1 MLEEKN
7 KIKSKALFIHLK
19 LNLSMWVFQQTC
31 DGFLGNSVWNTYTVV
46 NKGHD
51 AMCVNNGEKVGLPLY
66 RIIQLKV
73 SSLRYNW

>member
-1 MLEEKN
+1 
-7 KIKSKALFIHLK
+7 
-19 LNLSMWVFQQTC
+19 MWVFQQTC